1 VAVYR
6 DYPAAITLEAFD
18 VDGDELL
25 WDIVTLPSN
34 GTLTGTAPDLI
45 YTPDAGDFTSD
56 SFTFRVMEDK
66 TGGVSDTGTVTITM
80 VDPSCLTVDPASLS
94 MTLNQDQTDTLT
106 LTLDNACDYAVPFEL
121 EERDVLLTEGFES
134 GVMPP
139 AGWSTFHRGET
150 YERWMIMSN
159 INPERVYEGFYA
171 AWINYDNDN
180 ESDEWLLTPIIN
192 TSAYADLTLSFMAR
206 SDTDWVDYATVK
218 VWVTDV
224 DGNPL
229 TAEPLWDLADQDW
242 PTIAY
247 HPALVDL
254 SAYDGYGQ
262 IRIAWQYVGQGGQ
275 TFGLDKVRLGY
286 ASPVSWLSQSPEAS
300 VVPASG
306 SFDVTVT
313 FDSTGLSLGG
323 YDVNIEI
330 PSHPS
335 LSVQTRLLVVG
346 DEGFEMYL
354 PLIVR

>member
-1 VAVYR
+1 
-6 DYPAAITLEAFD
+6 
-18 VDGDELL
+18 
-25 WDIVTLPSN
+25 
-34 GTLTGTAPDLI
+34 
-45 YTPDAGDFTSD
+45 
-56 SFTFRVMEDK
+56 
-66 TGGVSDTGTVTITM
+66 M

-94 MTLNQDQTDTLT
+94 MTLNPDQTDTMT

-150 YERWMIMSN
+150 NERWMIMSK
-159 INPERVYEGFYA
+159 IAPDWVDEGFYA
-171 AWINYDNDN
+171 AWVYRDPVSS
-180 ESDEWLLTPIIN
+180 SDEWLLTPIIN
-192 TSAYADLTLSFMAR
+192 TSAYADLTLSFRAY
-206 SDTDWVDYATVK
+206 SDSKYADNATVK

-224 DGNPL
+224 DGDPL
-229 TAEPLWDLADQDW
+229 STEPLWDLADQDW
-242 PTIAY
+242 PTTSY
-247 HPALVDL
+247 HSVLVDL
-254 SAYDGYGQ
+254 SAYDSYGQ
-262 IRIAWQYVGQGGQ
+262 IRIAWQYVGLNGQ
-275 TFGLDKVRLGY
+275 NFGLDQVRLGY
-286 ASPVSWLSQSPEAS
+286 TSPVSWLSQSPEAS

-335 LSVQTRLLVVG
+335 LSVPTRLLVVG